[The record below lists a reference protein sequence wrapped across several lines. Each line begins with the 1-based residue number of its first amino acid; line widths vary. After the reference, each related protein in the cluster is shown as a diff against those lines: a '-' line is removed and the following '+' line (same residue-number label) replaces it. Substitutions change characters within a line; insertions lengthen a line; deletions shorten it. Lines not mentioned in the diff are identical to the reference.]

1 MLLQAANDVLRYDVA
16 LRAKGKLH
24 FPNTKVLEFW
34 GAFCVFRG
42 KKQTFFNIAPF
53 LAPFGLE
60 RVTFVVELFEVLCYN
75 IFERRE
81 MQ

>member
-1 MLLQAANDVLRYDVA
+1 MRYFTKFKSCIFVLRAHVEA
-16 LRAKGKLH
+16 TILH
-24 FPNTKVLEFW
+24 PNTKVLDFG
-34 GAFCVFRG
+34 GAFRVFRG
-42 KKQTFFNIAPF
+42 KKQPFFTIAPF
-53 LAPFGLE
+53 PRPFGLE